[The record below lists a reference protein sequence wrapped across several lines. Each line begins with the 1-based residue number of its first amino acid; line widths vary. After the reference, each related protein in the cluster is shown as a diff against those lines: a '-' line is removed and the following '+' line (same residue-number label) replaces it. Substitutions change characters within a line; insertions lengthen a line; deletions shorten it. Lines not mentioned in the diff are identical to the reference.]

1 MNTVC
6 LHAKDEIETFLRR
19 DPYLHLYAL
28 GDLDDFFWHHTTWYA
43 LKEHQQIKQ
52 LVLFYT
58 GTSLPVLLG
67 ITEESTKLMQELLQS
82 IIHLLPKRFY
92 AHLSGNLAGVLA
104 SDYQSRSHGLHYK
117 MALTDSSRLDSVD
130 TSGVMQLSAS
140 NVSELEELYRESYL
154 GNWFE
159 PRMLETGYYY
169 GICQGA
175 ALLSVAG
182 VHVYSQQYGVAAL
195 GNITT
200 HPLFRGKGLGRIV
213 CAKLCQTLL
222 QTVDYIG
229 LNVKADNKSAIAC
242 YTKLGFERIA
252 TYEEYSLELA
262 R

>member
-1 MNTVC
+1 MKTVC
-6 LHAKDEIETFLRR
+6 LHAKDEIEAFLRR
-19 DPYLHLYAL
+19 HPFLHLYAL

-67 ITEESTKLMQELLQS
+67 ITEESTKLMEELLQS

-104 SDYQSRSHGLHYK
+104 SDYQIQSHGLHYK

-140 NVSELEELYRESYL
+140 NVSELEQLYRESYP

-169 GICQGA
+169 GIRRGA
-175 ALLSVAG
+175 TLLSVAG

-200 HPLFRGKGLGRIV
+200 HPLCRGKGLGRIV
-213 CAKLCQTLL
+213 CAKLCQVLL

-252 TYEEYSLELA
+252 AYEEYSLELK
-262 R
+262 

>member
-6 LHAKDEIETFLRR
+6 LHAKDEIEVFLRR

-58 GTSLPVLLG
+58 GTSVPVLLG
-67 ITEESTKLMQELLQS
+67 ITEESTKLMEELLQS

-104 SDYQSRSHGLHYK
+104 SDYQIRSHGLHYK
-117 MALTDSSRLDSVD
+117 MALTDSSRLESVD

-140 NVSELEELYRESYL
+140 NVSELEELYRESYP

-200 HPLFRGKGLGRIV
+200 HPLFRGKGLGKIV